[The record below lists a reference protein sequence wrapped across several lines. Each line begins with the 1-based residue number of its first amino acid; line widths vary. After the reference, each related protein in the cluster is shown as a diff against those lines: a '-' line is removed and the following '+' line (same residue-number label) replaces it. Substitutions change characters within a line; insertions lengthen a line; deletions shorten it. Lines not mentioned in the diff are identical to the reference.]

1 MIFTCLIKLYVQER
15 TVWGRL
21 IAAFSNKSIFRQF
34 LKQDRMEKPRLFW
47 KLKKA
52 PAGKCDR

>member
-21 IAAFSNKSIFRQF
+21 IAAFLVNKSVFRQF
-34 LKQDRMEKPRLFW
+34 LKQTDGKASRLF
-47 KLKKA
+47 
-52 PAGKCDR
+52 